1 MVVMLTTYWLV
12 GVVGMC
18 PAAATAA
25 ELMLRVV
32 VGPAVHHRLVMHG
45 LSSVPERHAATAS
58 ATCNHHLRVA

>member
-1 MVVMLTTYWLV
+1 MVVMLTTHWLV

-18 PAAATAA
+18 PAAAAA

-32 VGPAVHHRLVMHG
+32 VGPAVDHRLVMHG

-58 ATCNHHLRVA
+58 ATCNRHLRVA